1 MNIPTSQYFKKI
13 PPISNFPREFSRSEI
28 EKARSITVGVW
39 DIHTQQETIDL
50 DYAKRC
56 KNKKTPLAV
65 RLNGLNGMIVLI
77 DGHHRIV
84 KKMNEGFRQ
93 VQIKVLS
100 L

>member
-28 EKARSITVGVW
+28 EKARAITVGVW

-65 RLNGLNGMIVLI
+65 RLNGMIVLI